1 MDVTSITPDLTYI
14 LPQEIIEKILQ
25 YLQTRDLCNFVRLNK
40 RCYNVAS
47 GTKLWRNIRISK
59 KKIIESVLKEDKSPL
74 PSHIPRFEDLNKID
88 LSYMYLLP
96 NDWCAIFYSIINSKK
111 VQYLDISHAQN
122 LEYVDEKLIA
132 QSLAGLKV
140 VKMNKLN
147 LPDHRLQT
155 IFKQMLIENITKEL
169 HISLVDLSQM
179 PMNLFQQMVNTL
191 DVLNVKNCY
200 MDPLHIDYI
209 FDVDNR
215 NVESGA
221 RIEFSCEST
230 QVHGSLSA
238 SDDVFVRD
246 ILKHLFSS
254 VNKLDFKLVDFSGV
268 STEMWTRMLTSMSP
282 TMESL
287 SIEGMGLDLVNV
299 PVSVIGPAL
308 ASPIHLNLSGPDMS
322 AAQWSNFFTH
332 LTSNTKSLSLR
343 MVNLSFV
350 DVQLIGNALI
360 KIKSVTMNYVCF
372 ETAQW
377 NYLFQ
382 HTFPKISDLSVVN
395 INLSEI
401 QDSSLAST
409 ARWCN
414 KLSLSSTYLNLDQRN
429 LVLNTVRLNTSLK
442 TLNLAGLILVE
453 VSPDL
458 LANVVASIPVVNLA
472 ATKIASKQTT
482 AIFSRLLSSCKLRE
496 LDLGGLSLSQVPSR
510 LLALALSRLRSANL
524 INTIISRE
532 QLQEL
537 NTQIQNN
544 YSALEY
550 LAISRNMLLI
560 NRMNLA
566 GLSSHVYLHLV

>member
-1 MDVTSITPDLTYI
+1 MDVPNNTTDLTYI
-14 LPQEIIEKILQ
+14 LPQEILEKILQ
-25 YLQTRDLCNFVRLNK
+25 YLDTRDLCSFVRLNK
-40 RCYNVAS
+40 RCYSVAS
-47 GTKLWRNIRISK
+47 STKLWRNIRISK
-59 KKIIESVLKEDKSPL
+59 NKIIESVLKEDRSPL
-74 PSHIPRFEDLNKID
+74 PSNITRFENLNKID

-96 NDWCAIFYSIINSKK
+96 KEWCTIFYSIINTKQ
-111 VQYLDISHAQN
+111 VDYLDISHAQN
-122 LEYVDEKLIA
+122 LEYVDEKLIG
-132 QSLAGLKV
+132 QSLAGVRV

-155 IFKQMLIENITKEL
+155 IFKQMLIESITKEL

-179 PMNLFQQMVNTL
+179 PMNLFQLMVDSL
-191 DVLNVKNCY
+191 EILNIKNCY
-200 MDPLHIDYI
+200 LDPLHVGYI
-209 FDVDNR
+209 FQVEDR

-221 RIEFSCEST
+221 RIQFSCEST
-230 QVHGSLSA
+230 EVHGSLSA
-238 SDDVFVRD
+238 SDDVFVHD
-246 ILKHLFSS
+246 VMQNLFTSI
-254 VNKLDFKLVDFSGV
+254 NKLDFKLVDFSGV
-268 STEMWTRMLTSMSP
+268 STEMWTSMLTSMSP

-308 ASPIHLNLSGPDMS
+308 SSPIHLNLSGPDMS
-322 AAQWSNFFTH
+322 AAQWTNFFTH
-332 LTSNTKSLSLR
+332 LTSKTKSLSLR

-350 DVQLIGNALI
+350 DVQLIGEALI
-360 KIKSVTMNYVCF
+360 KIQSVTLNYVCF

-401 QDSSLAST
+401 QDSCLAST

-429 LVLNTVRLNTSLK
+429 LVLHTVRLNTSLK
-442 TLNLAGLILVE
+442 SLNLAGLILVE

-472 ATKIASKQTT
+472 ATKLASKQTT

-510 LLALALSRLRSANL
+510 LLALALSRLRSVNL

-537 NTQIQNN
+537 NAQIQNN

-566 GLSSHVYLHLV
+566 GLSSHVYLQLD

>member
-401 QDSSLAST
+401 Q
-409 ARWCN
+409 
-414 KLSLSSTYLNLDQRN
+414 RN

-510 LLALALSRLRSANL
+510 LLALALSRLRSVNL